1 MSETI
6 LPPKKRDWKTGT
18 SQVGIFLR
26 TPKGSKIEMVAN
38 TASPEICACVSL
50 ALEHT
55 SLKEGAKPEHTFDE
69 WVTIWKGRLEAG
81 DELAASAPV
90 PANPT

>member
-1 MSETI
+1 M
-6 LPPKKRDWKTGT
+6 PPKKRDWKPGT

-26 TPKGSKIEMVAN
+26 TPQGSKIEFVAN

-55 SLKEGAKPEHTFDE
+55 SLRDGAKPEHTFDE
-69 WVTIWKGRLEAG
+69 WVAVWKKRLEDPEG
-81 DELAASAPV
+81 LAAGAAE
-90 PANPT
+90 PASPT